1 MNMEEIIRIKRDGG
15 VLTPSEL
22 KYFVHGYVA
31 GEIPDYQASALLM
44 AIYFQKL
51 TDTET
56 AELTALMRYSGDTV
70 DLSEI
75 PGTKVDKH
83 STGGVGDKT
92 TLIVAPIA
100 AALGVPVAKMSGKGL
115 GFTGGTIDKLEAI
128 PGFKIILSPEE
139 FIEQVKSIGVAVI
152 GQSGNLTPADKKI
165 YALRDVTATVENKSL
180 IAASIMSKKLAAGN
194 DAIVLDV
201 KCGKGAFMKT
211 LEDARALSELMVEI
225 GDYAGKKTVAVIS
238 DMNRPLGYAV
248 GNSLEVREAIEVL
261 KGKGPDDIRELSIKL
276 AGIMAYLGGKSASA
290 EEGCSLAESALNSGQ
305 ALDKFRE
312 FIKAQGGNQDVC
324 DDFELLPLGNKK
336 AEVYARKKGYVW
348 EIDGERIGFAS
359 QHTGAGRRT
368 KDDSVDFGAGIL
380 LNKKIGDAVCKGD
393 LIATAFGNDD
403 NKVKSA
409 GNEVIKAYSICDKKP
424 EKTELIKEII

>member
-1 MNMEEIIRIKRDGG
+1 
-15 VLTPSEL
+15 
-22 KYFVHGYVA
+22 
-31 GEIPDYQASALLM
+31 
-44 AIYFQKL
+44 
-51 TDTET
+51 
-56 AELTALMRYSGDTV
+56 
-70 DLSEI
+70 
-75 PGTKVDKH
+75 
-83 STGGVGDKT
+83 
-92 TLIVAPIA
+92 
-100 AALGVPVAKMSGKGL
+100 
-115 GFTGGTIDKLEAI
+115 
-128 PGFKIILSPEE
+128 
-139 FIEQVKSIGVAVI
+139 
-152 GQSGNLTPADKKI
+152 
-165 YALRDVTATVENKSL
+165 
-180 IAASIMSKKLAAGN
+180 MSKKLAAGN

-211 LEDARALSELMVEI
+211 VEDARALSELMVEI

-276 AGIMAYLGGKSASA
+276 AGIMAYLGGKSASE
-290 EEGCSLAESALNSGQ
+290 EEGCNLAESALNSGQ

-359 QHTGAGRRT
+359 QHTGAGRKT
-368 KDDSVDFGAGIL
+368 KEDSVDFGAGIL

-409 GNEVIKAYSICDKKP
+409 GNEVLKAYSICDKKP